1 MGRCHVSASH
11 HIFSINNKYFFSS
24 LTFSSFPKYPSQ
36 AVPINPSID
45 TAICEC
51 GDECD
56 VAPNLKLLS
65 HWCSSAAPMHITQIH
80 TVSVNIRYEVNIVN
94 VVHCRDIEAILSVLV
109 CWYGKVDIVNIVGI
123 LRRYYQQEQS
133 VCSAA
138 TSSASWSL
146 LLVLSTCSNAA
157 SLLSSSSYQ
166 YLK

>member
-1 MGRCHVSASH
+1 MVTN
-11 HIFSINNKYFFSS
+11 IFSYFDLLIFPQISIASCANKS
-24 LTFSSFPKYPSQ
+24 LHRYGDLWVWRWMRCRAKSKVIVTL
-36 AVPINPSID
+36 VL
-45 TAICEC
+45 ICCANAHYANTHWEC
-51 GDECD
+51 EY
-56 VAPNLKLLS
+56 
-65 HWCSSAAPMHITQIH
+65 W
-80 TVSVNIRYEVNIVN
+80 YEVNIVN
-94 VVHCRDIEAILSVLV
+94 VVRCRDIEAILSVLV

-157 SLLSSSSYQ
+157 SLLLWSSSYQ

>member
-1 MGRCHVSASH
+1 M
-11 HIFSINNKYFFSS
+11 
-24 LTFSSFPKYPSQ
+24 
-36 AVPINPSID
+36 PINPSID

-65 HWCSSAAPMHITQIH
+65 HWSSSAAPMHITQIH

-123 LRRYYQQEQS
+123 LRRYYQQEQ
-133 VCSAA
+133 
-138 TSSASWSL
+138 L
-146 LLVLSTCSNAA
+146 GVLSCDKLRLLIASARPFHLPQCHITCCHPHDH
-157 SLLSSSSYQ
+157 Q